1 MRKNFTQAHEA
12 DEGAVAIVVAI
23 MLIVLL
29 GISAFAVD
37 FGLAYTNGRQLQT
50 AADAA
55 ALAAARSFS
64 DESVSCASAVAS
76 DDDEPV
82 VTGGTKSYATMESE
96 AHTAATNLMD
106 ANLEPANEVAGSTT
120 ISCQGGAIHVT
131 WANDGTTPVGL
142 GGVFGADEITSTA
155 DAVAALD
162 VPPGVPAGLRPF
174 PFCSKGVPTS
184 GPLPSAV
191 TLMRGPITGGPAAQD
206 PDCPKPGG
214 NWWIANCPETTNNG
228 TTSLVASILG
238 GCVSAVEEAQPPFTP
253 SGPPAAQGLLAKCP
267 PNTPYNQNVPDDCLN
282 TSTGNINNS
291 AAGAWS
297 TVMGRGD
304 SIVVPVFCGSPQ
316 CSPQAALGSPLS
328 SGPGAG
334 NPVNYP
340 IYRLVSM
347 RLCGFRFG
355 NQVDQVPDPA
365 DINDPCY
372 GRPDIDSYLDPAY
385 NQNRQ
390 NFFQVVYTQLDVG
403 SVTGASGCDLGDP
416 SCDGGLRRTLLV
428 G

>member
-1 MRKNFTQAHEA
+1 MAINHTARNE

-23 MLIVLL
+23 MMIVLL

-37 FGLAYTNGRQLQT
+37 FGLAYSNRRQLQT

-55 ALAAARSFS
+55 ALAGARSFS

-76 DDDEPV
+76 DGDEPV
-82 VTGGTKSYATMESE
+82 VTGGGKTYATMESE
-96 AHTAATNLMD
+96 AEAAATSLMQANHDD
-106 ANLEPANEVAGSTT
+106 AAEVAGSVD
-120 ISCQGGAIHVT
+120 IECQGGAIQVT
-131 WANDGTTPVGL
+131 WANDSSSAVGL
-142 GGVFGADEITSTA
+142 GGVFGAGDIVSTTE
-155 DAVAALD
+155 AVAALD

-184 GPLPSAV
+184 GPLPSAIV
-191 TLMRGPITGGPAAQD
+191 LMRGPVTGGPAAQD

-228 TTSLVASILG
+228 TTSVVESIEN
-238 GCVSAVEEAQPPFTP
+238 GCSSAVEEAQPPFTP
-253 SGPPAAQGLLAKCP
+253 SGPPAAQGLLNMCP
-267 PNTPYNQNVPDDCLN
+267 PNTPFNPAVPDDCLN
-282 TSTGNINNS
+282 SRTGNINNS

-297 TVMGRGD
+297 TVIHRGD
-304 SIVVPVFCGSPQ
+304 SIVVPVYCGSPQ
-316 CSPQAALGSPLS
+316 CSPQAALGSTIT

-340 IYRLVSM
+340 IYRLVAV
-347 RLCGFRFG
+347 RVCGFHFG
-355 NQVDQVPDPA
+355 NQEDQVPDPA
-365 DINDPCY
+365 DVDDPCH
-372 GRPDIDSYLDPAY
+372 GRPPIDSYLDPAY
-385 NQNRQ
+385 NANRQ
-390 NFFQVVYTQLDVG
+390 NYFQVAYTQLDVG